1 MKDILQFLMIIYS
14 PINSIITILYQLYI
28 KLYNFVISIHFTKKI
43 VVAPASNVNMLNISY
58 EYLLYINQ
66 YKYHINFFYSTN
78 QHFIVDI
85 LVNYKEKCENHFIWY
100 QSIYNFPA
108 YYNNYIKSFIDFKKM
123 SKK

>member
-14 PINSIITILYQLYI
+14 PINSIITTLYQLYI

-43 VVAPASNVNMLNISY
+43 VAAPTSNVNMLNISY

-78 QHFIVDI
+78 
-85 LVNYKEKCENHFIWY
+85 
-100 QSIYNFPA
+100 
-108 YYNNYIKSFIDFKKM
+108 
-123 SKK
+123 